1 MEQVLAVF
9 GRLADHRFVL
19 GTTYA
24 ADADSPFSLW
34 INCIW
39 SRRLK
44 NDRPQWKEPLFAG
57 GESVSRDDFGSRLRA
72 MPFKYPISTNNRAVE
87 PPAQVAS
94 ALGMAEGTASS
105 ALGSICEDSPSIR
118 QARASVQAHFDRLEI
133 DEETVD
139 RVFAL
144 LGGRGG
150 GDLTLSTLETRVLEL
165 AMENPDIESDPVV
178 FWEFWLAA
186 LTR

>member
-1 MEQVLAVF
+1 M
-9 GRLADHRFVL
+9 
-19 GTTYA
+19 
-24 ADADSPFSLW
+24 
-34 INCIW
+34 
-39 SRRLK
+39 
-44 NDRPQWKEPLFAG
+44 G
-57 GESVSRDDFGSRLRA
+57 GESVSREDFGRRLRA
-72 MPFKYPISTNNRAVE
+72 MPFKYPIGGNNRAVE

-144 LGGRGG
+144 LGGRGR

-165 AMENPDIESDPVV
+165 AMENADIESDPVV